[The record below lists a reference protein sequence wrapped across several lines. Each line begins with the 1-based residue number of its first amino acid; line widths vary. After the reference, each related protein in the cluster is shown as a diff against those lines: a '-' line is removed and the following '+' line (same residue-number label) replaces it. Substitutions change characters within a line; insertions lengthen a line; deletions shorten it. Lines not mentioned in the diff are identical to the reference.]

1 MTTNPGP
8 AATPPSSPTPP
19 STTPKRDAMRKSIE
33 PIARTM
39 AGLGLTANKLT
50 LIGFGIAAI
59 AAAFAGFQW
68 WLLAGIVG
76 TFGSGFDMFDGA
88 VARVTGTV
96 SKFGAFMDST
106 FDRWGEAI
114 LYVGIIIGCNNAEFD
129 LGAWLAAIAMGNAF
143 MVSYTRARAESL
155 GFSSGRGMAGVGLAP
170 REVRVVILGV
180 GLVGAGLFGGVVPW
194 NPFDGARY
202 IVTPGNPTGD
212 PTVGTLLLALSLLL
226 IGVLAAITVIQRILF
241 VQKQAKANA

>member
-1 MTTNPGP
+1 MTLDPGTP
-8 AATPPSSPTPP
+8 PDPGATPPASATPPP
-19 STTPKRDAMRKSIE
+19 STTPRRDAMRTSIE
-33 PIARTM
+33 PIARRM
-39 AGLGLTANKLT
+39 ADLGLTANKLT

-106 FDRWGEAI
+106 FDRWGEAV
-114 LYVGIIIGCNNAEFD
+114 LYVGIIVGCTKAGFD
-129 LGAWLAAIAMGNAF
+129 IGAWLAAIAMGNAF
-143 MVSYTRARAESL
+143 MVSYARARAESL

-170 REVRVVILGV
+170 REVRVAILGV
-180 GLVGAGLFGGVVPW
+180 GLVGAGLLGGVNAW
-194 NPFDGARY
+194 DPFDGASPAA
-202 IVTPGNPTGD
+202 TT
-212 PTVGTLLLALSLLL
+212 GTLVLALSLLL
-226 IGVLAAITVIQRILF
+226 IAVLAAITVVQRILF
-241 VQKQAKANA
+241 SQRQAGA

>member
-1 MTTNPGP
+1 MATDPGP
-8 AATPPSSPTPP
+8 AATPPAGAPP
-19 STTPKRDAMRKSIE
+19 STTPKRDAMRKGIE
-33 PIARTM
+33 PIARRM
-39 AGLGLTANKLT
+39 AAVGLTANKLT
-50 LIGFGIAAI
+50 LIGFGIAVV
-59 AAAFAGFQW
+59 AALFAMTEL

-76 TFGSGFDMFDGA
+76 TAGSGFDMFDGA

-106 FDRWGEAI
+106 FDRWGEAV
-114 LYVGIIIGCNNAEFD
+114 LYVGIIIGCNNAGFD

-170 REVRVVILGV
+170 REVRVAILGV
-180 GLVGAGLFGGVVPW
+180 GLVGAGLFGGVTAW
-194 NPFDGARY
+194 NPFASGSAEA
-202 IVTPGNPTGD
+202 
-212 PTVGTLLLALSLLL
+212 TVGTLLLALSLFL
-226 IGVLAAITVIQRILF
+226 IAVLAAITVIQRILF